1 MLLPHSNQHKIAQN
15 NKEKIMKH
23 VGKMKNNGTR
33 VVIIYRTLPGDPHY
47 GLVCASGGLRD
58 IYHDNLMSVLEHDS
72 GQQAEELADV
82 LAVRK
87 FPDGNNMLE
96 YLHVNGHLK
105 RVPTNLVLVTPDNKT
120 SIQLDELNKLIAD
133 QRGITLEEL
142 AIKDGSNSTVAT
154 MPNKKPEAAKEYLPE
169 TNEIIIDDN
178 TVTEEAVPETV
189 KPKGTKEEQAKFYR
203 SQADKLAKEAA
214 KMRQLAEDL
223 VPTKKKAPAKTKAE
237 A

>member
-1 MLLPHSNQHKIAQN
+1 VQH
-15 NKEKIMKH
+15 NKEKNMKH

-33 VVIIYRTLPGDPHY
+33 VVIIYRTLPGDPNY
-47 GLVCASGGLRD
+47 GLVCASAGLRD
-58 IYHDNLMSVLEHDS
+58 IYHDNLMSVLEHES
-72 GQQAEELADV
+72 GQQAEEIADV

-120 SIQLDELNKLIAD
+120 SIQLDELNKLIAE
-133 QRGITLEEL
+133 QRGITLEQL
-142 AIKDGSNSTVAT
+142 AIKDGSNSTIPT
-154 MPNKKPEAAKEYLPE
+154 MANKKPEAAKEYLNESADIVIEE
-169 TNEIIIDDN
+169 TAS
-178 TVTEEAVPETV
+178 VTETAPVAGTVAPAGTPED
-189 KPKGTKEEQAKFYR
+189 QAKYYR

>member
-1 MLLPHSNQHKIAQN
+1 
-15 NKEKIMKH
+15 MKH
-23 VGKMKNNGTR
+23 VGRMKNNGTR

-47 GLVCASGGLRD
+47 GLVCAAGGLRD

-72 GQQAEELADV
+72 GQQAEEIADV

-87 FPDGNNMLE
+87 FPDGTNMLE
-96 YLHVNGHLK
+96 FLHVNGHLK

-120 SIQLDELNKLIAD
+120 SIPLDELNQLIAD
-133 QRGITLEEL
+133 QRGLTLEEL
-142 AIKDGSNSTVAT
+142 AVKDGSNSTVAT
-154 MPNKKPEAAKEYLPE
+154 MPSKKKPDAAKEYLTE
-169 TNEIIIDDN
+169 TNEIIIDEPV
-178 TVTEEAVPETV
+178 VTEQVQPEVVKETV
-189 KPKGTKEEQAKFYR
+189 APKGTPEEQAKFYR

-223 VPTKKKAPAKTKAE
+223 APTKKKAPAKTKAE